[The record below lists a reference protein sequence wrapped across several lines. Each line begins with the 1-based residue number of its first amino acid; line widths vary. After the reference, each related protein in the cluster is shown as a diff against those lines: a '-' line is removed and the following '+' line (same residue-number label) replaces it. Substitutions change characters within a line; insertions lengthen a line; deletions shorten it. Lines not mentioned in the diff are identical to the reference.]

1 MNERGTFLFCSTVGA
16 PENSPQRQLWETNR
30 NVISPGRGE
39 RTLILSQL
47 FPVALAELEVFVLQT
62 HGCRRGLLS
71 FAAPRLKIK

>member
-1 MNERGTFLFCSTVGA
+1 MTERETFLFCSAVGA
-16 PENSPQRQLWETNR
+16 SESSPQCQLWETNL

-47 FPVALAELEVFVLQT
+47 FSVAPTELETFILQT